1 MTIKMPAPWAIF
13 KALLV
18 VGWAWTGFSAS
29 AQNSI
34 VSVSGSVRGDVETVR
49 IEFVEPLDALPAAFV
64 TQSPARIALDFAGVT
79 GGEARSVV
87 EINQANVQS
96 ATLVQADERSRV
108 VLSLKRAASYA
119 MQIEGR
125 ALLVTL
131 DPSTSAL
138 PGEAAQNRMVAS
150 RRSNAG
156 LGAIDFRRTGEGV
169 GRVRL
174 VLPSSRVTAD
184 IKQVGS
190 TLVVDLS
197 NVTLP
202 ERLRRRL
209 DVSDFGTPVQTVTTT
224 ELGDRVH
231 MVIAPQGE
239 WEHTAYQTESE
250 LVIDIKPL
258 KLDPRKLTQGAG
270 YNGQKL
276 SLNFQSIDVRQV
288 LQVIADFTG
297 FNVVTSD
304 SVTGSVTLRLQ
315 EVPWDQALDII
326 LQSKGLGV
334 RKTGNV
340 LWIAPKEEIATKEK
354 LELESKLSSEN
365 LEPLRTQ
372 SFQLNY
378 AKAADIAPQLTAGGG
393 GSSAPVVSASSGAAG
408 AGGGSGATTGVG
420 SARILSARGSAI
432 AEVRTNQLFVTDIPS
447 KLEQVAQLIA
457 KVDIAVRQIVIEARI
472 VEADDSFGKSLGVK
486 LGGADVRAS
495 NGGDGGYQV
504 SGENRVAFGT
514 SYSNAVGA
522 SGFGGTNDVTSN
534 FVNLPAIGQNGYNPA
549 SFAVTL
555 FSAASNRMMGLEISA
570 IESDGKGKVVS
581 SPRVIT
587 ADQAKA
593 VIEQGVEIPYQIA
606 TSSGATSIAF
616 RKATL
621 RLDVTPQI
629 TPDGNV
635 NLDLEVN
642 KDSLGVTTPG
652 GIAINTK
659 RVKTQVLVENGG
671 TVVIGGIFTQEEQ
684 EDQTKVPL
692 LGDLPFVG
700 VLFKS
705 TTRSS
710 KKKEMLVFI
719 TPKLVSERAMVR

>member
-1 MTIKMPAPWAIF
+1 MTIKMRGPSAILKVF
-13 KALLV
+13 LTGCLV
-18 VGWAWTGFSAS
+18 WIGIGAW

-34 VSVSGSVRGDVETVR
+34 VAVTGSEQGDVETVR
-49 IEFVEPLDALPAAFV
+49 IEFSEPLDTLPVAFA
-64 TQSPARIALDFAGVT
+64 TQGPARIALDFAGVM
-79 GGEARSVV
+79 GGAARSTV

-96 ATLVQADERSRV
+96 ANVVQTDERSRV
-108 VLSLKRAASYA
+108 VLSLKRPASYTL
-119 MQIEGR
+119 QISER

-131 DPSTSAL
+131 EPAASAPTIEPVSTRVTA
-138 PGEAAQNRMVAS
+138 NRRTDAP
-150 RRSNAG
+150 
-156 LGAIDFRRTGEGV
+156 LGAVDFRRAGEGA

-174 VLPSSRVTAD
+174 ALPSSKVSAD
-184 IKQVGS
+184 IKQVGT
-190 TLVVDLS
+190 TLVVELA
-197 NVTLP
+197 NVSLP

-209 DVSDFGTPVQTVTTT
+209 DVNDFGTPVQTITTT
-224 ELGDRVH
+224 EAGDLVRV
-231 MVIAPQGE
+231 VIAPQGE

-258 KLDPRKLTQGAG
+258 KIDPKKLTQGAG

-304 SVTGSVTLRLQ
+304 SVTGTVTLRLQ
-315 EVPWDQALDII
+315 DVPWDQALDII

-334 RKTGNV
+334 RKNGSV

-354 LELESKLSSEN
+354 LEFESKLSSEN

-393 GSSAPVVSASSGAAG
+393 GSSAPAAPGATASAG
-408 AGGGSGATTGVG
+408 AS
-420 SARILSARGSAI
+420 SARILSVRGSAI

-495 NGGDGGYQV
+495 KGGDGGYQV

-534 FVNLPAIGQNGYNPA
+534 FVNLPALGQNGYNPA

-570 IESDGKGKVVS
+570 LEYDGKGKVVS

-642 KDSLGVTTPG
+642 KDTPGVTTPG
-652 GIAINTK
+652 GISINTK
-659 RVKTQVLVENGG
+659 RIKTQVLVENGG
-671 TVVIGGIFTQEEQ
+671 TVVIGGIFTLEEQ
-684 EDQTKVPL
+684 EDETKVPL

-705 TTRSS
+705 TNRTS

>member
-1 MTIKMPAPWAIF
+1 MKTTTTRAPWAMY
-13 KALLV
+13 KAILGWCLLW
-18 VGWAWTGFSAS
+18 VGAGALAQNAIVAVTGS
-29 AQNSI
+29 AQ
-34 VSVSGSVRGDVETVR
+34 GEVETVR
-49 IEFVEPLDALPAAFV
+49 IEFAQPLVTLPSAFV
-64 TQSPARIALDFAGVT
+64 TQSPARIALDFADVT
-79 GGEARSVV
+79 GGVGRSTV
-87 EINQANVQS
+87 EIGQANVQS
-96 ATLVQADERSRV
+96 ANVVRTEERSRV
-108 VLSLKRAASYA
+108 VLSLKRSSSYA
-119 MQIEGR
+119 LQISGN

-131 DPSTSAL
+131 EPQARAATSESA
-138 PGEAAQNRMVAS
+138 PARFAAQQRTQEPV
-150 RRSNAG
+150 
-156 LGAIDFRRTGEGV
+156 GAIEFRRGADGA
-169 GRVRL
+169 GRVRV
-174 VLPSSRVTAD
+174 VLPSSKVAAD
-184 IKQVGS
+184 IKQLGS
-190 TLVVDLS
+190 NLVVELS
-197 NVTLP
+197 NVSLP

-209 DVSDFGTPVQTVTTT
+209 DVNDFGTPVQTVTTT
-224 ELGDRVH
+224 EAGGGVR

-239 WEHTAYQTESE
+239 WEHIAYQTENE
-250 LVIDIKPL
+250 LVIDVKPL
-258 KLDPRKLTQGAG
+258 KLDPKKLTQGAG

-304 SVTGSVTLRLQ
+304 SVTGTVSLRLQ
-315 EVPWDQALDII
+315 DVPWDQALDII

-334 RKTGNV
+334 RKNGSV

-354 LELESKLSSEN
+354 LEFESKISSEN

-378 AKAADIAPQLTAGGG
+378 AKATDIAPQLTAGGG
-393 GSSAPVVSASSGAAG
+393 SSAPAAPGASGASGSSAGTS
-408 AGGGSGATTGVG
+408 
-420 SARILSARGSAI
+420 SARILSTRGSVI

-457 KVDIAVRQIVIEARI
+457 KVDIAVRQVVIEARI

-514 SYSNAVGA
+514 NYSNAVGA

-534 FVNLPAIGQNGYNPA
+534 FVNLPASALNGYSAA

-570 IESDGKGKVVS
+570 LEYDGKGKVVS

-593 VIEQGVEIPYQIA
+593 VIEQGVEIPYQTA
-606 TSSGATSIAF
+606 TSSGATAIAF

-629 TPDGNV
+629 TPDGSV

-642 KDSLGVTTPG
+642 KDSVGTTTAA
-652 GIAINTK
+652 GISINTK

-671 TVVIGGIFTQEEQ
+671 TVVIGGIFTQE
-684 EDQTKVPL
+684 DQDTEAKVPF
-692 LGDLPFVG
+692 LGDLPLVG
-700 VLFKS
+700 VLFRS
-705 TTRSS
+705 TSRSS
-710 KKKEMLVFI
+710 TKKEMLVFI
-719 TPKLVSERAMVR
+719 TPKLVSERAVVR